1 MNPQQQIKEKSTR
14 PEQEATVTTT
24 FTKKYKVT
32 LILIAIGALIAFNAP
47 MASLFINQSSQLQNL
62 PVELKKHKK
71 DRFFIVKSLT
81 ALTQKFNKGEI
92 SKDTFTQES
101 EEIISQFNAK
111 HSEIVATSKE
121 LKKVKSE
128 SEIFRFKSLKVFAS
142 QLGLVLSLLVCSF
155 IILTLAIVYVND
167 KLVRIISYFTGGLIM
182 IPAIFY
188 ALWIFTTEP
197 DLSKGKYIF
206 TFVVI
211 SIGVSIAMFF
221 VYKLLLQIFMERISL
236 KQRVA
241 TLLNLVSSIRY
252 DHFFKLAKK
261 SIHRKLT
268 VEEVTKEADILDEKI
283 YSNYEKII

>member
-121 LKKVKSE
+121 LKKLNQNQKY
-128 SEIFRFKSLKVFAS
+128 L
-142 QLGLVLSLLVCSF
+142 
-155 IILTLAIVYVND
+155 
-167 KLVRIISYFTGGLIM
+167 
-182 IPAIFY
+182 
-188 ALWIFTTEP
+188 
-197 DLSKGKYIF
+197 DLS
-206 TFVVI
+206 
-211 SIGVSIAMFF
+211 
-221 VYKLLLQIFMERISL
+221 R
-236 KQRVA
+236 
-241 TLLNLVSSIRY
+241 
-252 DHFFKLAKK
+252 
-261 SIHRKLT
+261 
-268 VEEVTKEADILDEKI
+268 
-283 YSNYEKII
+283 